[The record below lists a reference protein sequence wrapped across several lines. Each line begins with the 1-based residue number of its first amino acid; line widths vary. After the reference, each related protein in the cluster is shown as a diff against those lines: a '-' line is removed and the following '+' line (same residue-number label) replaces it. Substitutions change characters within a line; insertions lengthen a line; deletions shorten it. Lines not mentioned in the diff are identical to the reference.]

1 MPRRELSVF
10 IKRRDRPAEHYDGY
24 VLDMLDR
31 PADAVGIRALVEV
44 VPNDWGFSRI
54 KAQAERGDVV
64 R

>member
-1 MPRRELSVF
+1 
-10 IKRRDRPAEHYDGY
+10 
-24 VLDMLDR
+24 MLDR

-44 VPNDWGFSRI
+44 GPNDWGFSRI